1 MGSGL
6 AGEGRGLGEEVARLH
21 WEGQVL
27 AKEQGALQGEEQ
39 CFKRDGAAGLLW
51 RLRSCGEGA
60 WAFCA
65 GEGLLG
71 SIAASTVFLR
81 RIEAVL
87 GEVGAV
93 LRRSGAKLGRGCVA
107 GGVGSRRG
115 DLGWGKIGW
124 CWGRRDCAGKGVGSA
139 GGLVSQTQSL
149 ELMLYRA
156 GMIVE

>member
-6 AGEGRGLGEEVARLH
+6 AGEGRGLGEDVARLH

-39 CFKRDGAAGLLW
+39 CFKRDRAAGLLW

-71 SIAASTVFLR
+71 SIAASSLSEEDRGCARGGGGCSEAERNQIGKGMCCGRSGVSPRRLR
-81 RIEAVL
+81 LGKNWMVL
-87 GEVGAV
+87 GKKGLCWEG
-93 LRRSGAKLGRGCVA
+93 SG
-107 GGVGSRRG
+107 
-115 DLGWGKIGW
+115 
-124 CWGRRDCAGKGVGSA
+124 
-139 GGLVSQTQSL
+139 
-149 ELMLYRA
+149 
-156 GMIVE
+156 